1 MSSPA
6 DFDPLPAGPSR
17 STKPY
22 LTPMKNTLVKILF
35 INSLFF
41 PTGPFFSGDEPCA
54 HAQGT
59 GVVPIPDK
67 LSRSPYLVQTAAPQ
81 LSSEELKTI
90 AVFEKA
96 ATSVV
101 YITNTAIRRDF
112 WSLNTFEVPQ
122 GSGSGFIWDTQGH
135 IVTNFHVVYKADTIQ
150 VVLDD
155 QTSHDAKVIGVDPDH
170 DLAVL
175 RISTKGAKLIP
186 LDTGNSQDLR
196 VGQRVLAIGNPF
208 GLDHTLTTGV
218 VSALGRSIKSIND
231 RTIEGVIQTDAAI
244 NPGNSGGPLLN
255 SAGQLI
261 GVNTQ
266 IVSPSGAFAG
276 IGFAVPVDIITRVV
290 PQLIQFGKVIR
301 PGLGISLIP
310 DSIARRWGITGVP
323 IAKIQPG
330 GAADKAGLRSL
341 EEGPGGRILLGDVIT
356 SIDGEAIRSYD
367 DLAKILDRYRVGDRI
382 KLGIRRKGKDHTIPL
397 KLQAVN

>member
-1 MSSPA
+1 MKKFFVKVLFVPTLFYA
-6 DFDPLPAGPSR
+6 AG
-17 STKPY
+17 
-22 LTPMKNTLVKILF
+22 LL
-35 INSLFF
+35 
-41 PTGPFFSGDEPCA
+41 FSGHETRANLLVSDVE
-54 HAQGT
+54 Q
-59 GVVPIPDK
+59 ILNK
-67 LSRSPYLVQTAAPQ
+67 SRHSSYLVRTATPQ
-81 LSSEELKTI
+81 LSSEELNTI

-135 IVTNFHVVYKADTIQ
+135 IVTNFHVVYGADTIQ

-155 QTSHDAKVIGVDPDH
+155 QTSHDAKVVGVDPDH

-175 RISTKGAKLIP
+175 RITPKGAKLIP

-367 DLAKILDRYRVGDRI
+367 DLAKILDRYKVGDRI
-382 KLGIRRKGKDHTIPL
+382 KLGIRRKGQDKTLSL
-397 KLQAVN
+397 KLQAVK